1 MSEFS
6 DSYHL
11 FGSPDDA
18 VALLERAG
26 ARGAVLSGEGRFT
39 TFVTHPKDGKKL
51 EAANTGVL
59 LHYTYGGDHGCWVRL
74 LEGPN
79 VTDRLEQSWES
90 GGGAFDPTP
99 WLRLGVCDQETIAA
113 LERLVTPPVPH
124 DEEAYAVASALG
136 LTHYRWLSSSDFCLP
151 DQLEG
156 IADEIRWVPE
166 RPEPED
172 PGLAMM
178 QAMGFDDSSE

>member
-11 FGSPDDA
+11 LGSREDA
-18 VALLERAG
+18 IALLERTG

-39 TFVTHPKDGKKL
+39 AFVVHPKDGKRV
-51 EAANTGVL
+51 EAGNTGVL
-59 LHYTYGGDHGCWVRL
+59 LYYVYAGDHGCWVQLRQGTKL
-74 LEGPN
+74 L
-79 VTDRLEQSWES
+79 DRLEQTWES
-90 GGGAFDPTP
+90 GTGSVDSAA
-99 WLRLGVCDQETIAA
+99 WVRAGVCDLGSVTK
-113 LERLVTPPVPH
+113 LKRLVTPPVGYE
-124 DEEAYAVASALG
+124 DETYSVANALG

-156 IADEIRWVPE
+156 RADEVVWIPD

-172 PGLAMM
+172 PGAAMM
-178 QAMGFDDSSE
+178 AAFDDFDD